1 MGSAHGLF
9 VQPFALTGLYCP
21 NLVPLFLMGWQSPL
35 YKLTIASE
43 YFTGMKPL
51 TTFRAT
57 INLIS
62 TRNKILLI
70 TPVVHILSRR
80 RRSVLE
86 QVRDKSATLKG
97 SFRAR
102 KCDYR
107 PHVRFLLYPFS
118 NHFNL
123 LPWPDLG
130 LSVPSF
136 LSLLQLYVVKLFN
149 YLRKSPFTKV
159 ATVLQ

>member
-21 NLVPLFLMGWQSPL
+21 NLVPLFLMGWQSPP

-97 SFRAR
+97 SFRDR
-102 KCDYR
+102 KCNYMPTLGSFCILSPTISICYHGPTSGYLS
-107 PHVRFLLYPFS
+107 PHFFHSYNCMS
-118 NHFNL
+118 
-123 LPWPDLG
+123 
-130 LSVPSF
+130 S
-136 LSLLQLYVVKLFN
+136 N
-149 YLRKSPFTKV
+149 YLII
-159 ATVLQ
+159 